1 MSCWSGLSALP
12 ERWQHDWRR
21 IPPQNR
27 WRRAAAGAGDPEPS
41 GEAEKRDEPEIEQAL
56 HMDTAIPPTAD
67 GFLEKVSSRAYDMRS
82 RLERSMEANSYDV
95 LDSNPWRE
103 SAKPVYVLAQKEDKL
118 YTMRT
123 RRARSEVERELD
135 MLFPGKRGSSRGRN
149 GLPQRARSFAPPPS
163 GASRFRMHVED
174 VREGVLMFEDP
185 EEAAQYCSVLEGK
198 GQQCVG
204 VAELD
209 ADHVFAM
216 CQKSNALAVLFRKGN
231 TPPQPEML
239 QMNLKAKKHSLE
251 D

>member
-1 MSCWSGLSALP
+1 MKDKC
-12 ERWQHDWRR
+12 RCT
-21 IPPQNR
+21 
-27 WRRAAAGAGDPEPS
+27 AAAGGDGGEPAS
-41 GEAEKRDEPEIEQAL
+41 GEPEKRDEPEIEQAL
-56 HMDTAIPPTAD
+56 HLDAGIPSTAD

-95 LDSNPWRE
+95 LESNPWRE
-103 SAKPVYVLAQKEDKL
+103 AAKPVYVLAQEEDKL

-123 RRARSEVERELD
+123 RRARSEVERELN

-149 GLPQRARSFAPPPS
+149 GLPRARDRGFPAPTG
-163 GASRFRMHVED
+163 GAGSRFRMHVED
-174 VREGVLMFEDP
+174 VREGVLMFEDE
-185 EEAAQYCSVLEGK
+185 EEAAEYCSVLEGK

-204 VAELD
+204 VAKFD

-231 TPPQPEML
+231 TPPQPELL